1 MAVIKPN
8 TRDAVLKMERDMKSH
23 TTVIEGMERRLD
35 HLKREKTQNE
45 YKFTVP
51 FYEDEPYINRSK

>member
-1 MAVIKPN
+1 
-8 TRDAVLKMERDMKSH
+8 MKSH

-51 FYEDEPYINRSK
+51 FYEDEPNINRSK